1 LRKARKLLIRPPRLL
16 DEHAK
21 ARLRDVLANNAALQ
35 TVHEF
40 RERLRELWSGANVS
54 NDKLLAQLKSWCAEA
69 EASRIKV
76 LQDFAA
82 RLRLYHLS
90 TG

>member
-1 LRKARKLLIRPPRLL
+1 
-16 DEHAK
+16 
-21 ARLRDVLANNAALQ
+21 VLANNAALQ
-35 TVHEF
+35 TVHDF

-54 NDKLLAQLKSWCAEA
+54 NDKLLAQLKTWCAEA

-82 RLRLYHLS
+82 RLRLYQLAN
-90 TG
+90 G